1 MSKKTKKK
9 EEKKQKHKNV
19 PQQSYLTE
27 AQRTSLV
34 TYSKICN
41 FPVQSITIICEN
53 AKADMIVI
61 EIQLISLLHYYV
73 DIITVF
79 KCIIELN

>member
-27 AQRTSLV
+27 AQASWLIQKYV
-34 TYSKICN
+34 TFQYS
-41 FPVQSITIICEN
+41 Q
-53 AKADMIVI
+53 
-61 EIQLISLLHYYV
+61 
-73 DIITVF
+73 
-79 KCIIELN
+79 

>member
-27 AQRTSLV
+27 AQ
-34 TYSKICN
+34 
-41 FPVQSITIICEN
+41 
-53 AKADMIVI
+53 A
-61 EIQLISLLHYYV
+61 
-73 DIITVF
+73 
-79 KCIIELN
+79 